1 MPDRMDERF
10 PWLDKPPLSTLL
22 AALNHDGEEARV
34 VGGAVRNA
42 LLGEPVADWDIATTA
57 LPVETQARAR
67 AQGWK
72 VVPTGIEHGTVT
84 VVIDG
89 HPLEVTT
96 LREDIETDGRRAVVH
111 FGRDF
116 RADAFRRDF
125 TINALSLSPD
135 GRLHDYAS
143 GLADIAERRVR
154 FLGDADRRIA
164 EDYLRILRLFRFHA
178 RFGKG
183 QLDKASFEAA
193 IRGRGG
199 LRRLSAERIRAEL
212 LKLLTAPRAAEVLA
226 EIDAAGFLGIL
237 LGGIA
242 RVEAFQRLTDLETRS
257 GAEPDAVR
265 RLAALGLFTRHDAE
279 RLAVRLR
286 LSNAEAKRLTTI
298 ALVLERVRHA
308 PPLPKAREW
317 LYRLG
322 SELYRDAMLVT
333 AAHHAEADFAEA
345 LALPEHWSVP
355 APPFSGRDL
364 AQLGI
369 KPGPR
374 IGRILARAEQAW
386 IDGGFSRD
394 SSQRQAILEEAVR
407 TTA

>member
-1 MPDRMDERF
+1 MDERF

-22 AALNHDGEEARV
+22 AALNQDGEEARV

-42 LLGEPVADWDIATTA
+42 LLGVAVADWDIATTA

-67 AQGWK
+67 ARGWK

-183 QLDKASFEAA
+183 PLDEASFAAA
-193 IRGRGG
+193 IRGREG
-199 LRRLSAERIRAEL
+199 LRRLSAERVRAEL
-212 LKLLTAPRAAEVLA
+212 LKLLTAPRATEVLA
-226 EIDAAGFLGIL
+226 EIGAAGFLGIL

-242 RVEAFQRLTDLETRS
+242 LVDAFQRLTGLEAGS
-257 GAEPDAVR
+257 GAEPDAIR
-265 RLAALGLFTRHDAE
+265 RLAALGLFTRLDAE

-286 LSNAEAKRLTTI
+286 LSNAEAKRLARI
-298 ALVLERVRHA
+298 ALLLERVRRA
-308 PPLPKAREW
+308 PALPEAREW

-322 SELYRDAMLVT
+322 PALYRDGMLVA
-333 AAHHAEADFAEA
+333 AAHHPDADFAEA
-345 LALPEHWSVP
+345 LALPEHWSIP
-355 APPFSGRDL
+355 EPPFSGRDL
-364 AQLGI
+364 AQFGI

-386 IDGGFSRD
+386 IDGGFAED
-394 SSQRQAILEEAVR
+394 GLQRQAILENAVR
-407 TTA
+407 MTT

>member
-1 MPDRMDERF
+1 MDERF

-22 AALNHDGEEARV
+22 AALNQDGEEARV

-42 LLGEPVADWDIATTA
+42 LLGEAVADWDIATTA

-67 AQGWK
+67 ARGWK

-125 TINALSLSPD
+125 TINALSLTPD

-154 FLGDADRRIA
+154 FLGEADQRIA

-178 RFGKG
+178 RFGQG
-183 QLDKASFEAA
+183 PLDKASFTAA
-193 IRGRGG
+193 IRGREG

-212 LKLLTAPRAAEVLA
+212 LKLLTAPHASEVLA
-226 EIDAAGFLGIL
+226 EIEAAGFLGIL
-237 LGGIA
+237 LGGIS
-242 RVEAFQRLTDLETRS
+242 RVEAFRRLADLEARGQTK
-257 GAEPDAVR
+257 PDAIR
-265 RLAALGLFTRHDAE
+265 RLAALSLFTRQDAE
-279 RLAVRLR
+279 RLAARLR
-286 LSNAEAKRLTTI
+286 LSNAEAKRLATI
-298 ALVLERVRHA
+298 ALLLERVRHA
-308 PPLPKAREW
+308 PTLPKAREW

-322 SELYRDAMLVT
+322 PELYRDGMLVA
-333 AAHHAEADFAEA
+333 AAHHPDADFAEA
-345 LALPEHWSVP
+345 LALPEHWSIP
-355 APPFSGRDL
+355 EPPFSGRDL
-364 AQLGI
+364 AQFGI

-386 IDGGFSRD
+386 IDGGFTED
-394 SSQRQAILEEAVR
+394 GAQRQALLDEAVR
-407 TTA
+407 MTT

>member
-1 MPDRMDERF
+1 MDERF

-22 AALNHDGEEARV
+22 AALNQDGEEARV

-42 LLGEPVADWDIATTA
+42 LLGEAVADWDIATTA

-67 AQGWK
+67 ARGWK

-125 TINALSLSPD
+125 TINALSLTPD

-154 FLGDADRRIA
+154 FLGEADQRIA

-178 RFGKG
+178 RFGQG
-183 QLDKASFEAA
+183 PLDKASFTAA
-193 IRGRGG
+193 IRGREG

-212 LKLLTAPRAAEVLA
+212 LKLLTAPHASEVLA

-237 LGGIA
+237 LGGIS
-242 RVEAFQRLTDLETRS
+242 RIEAFRRLADLEARGQTK
-257 GAEPDAVR
+257 PDAIR
-265 RLAALGLFTRHDAE
+265 RLAALSLFTRQDAE
-279 RLAVRLR
+279 RLAARLR
-286 LSNAEAKRLTTI
+286 LSNAEAKRLATI
-298 ALVLERVRHA
+298 ALLLERVRHA
-308 PPLPKAREW
+308 PTLPKAREW

-322 SELYRDAMLVT
+322 PELYRDGMLVA
-333 AAHHAEADFAEA
+333 AAHHPDADFAEA
-345 LALPEHWSVP
+345 LALPEHWSIP
-355 APPFSGRDL
+355 EPPFSGRDL
-364 AQLGI
+364 AQFGI

-386 IDGGFSRD
+386 IDGGFAED
-394 SSQRQAILEEAVR
+394 GAQRQAILDEAVR
-407 TTA
+407 MTT

>member
-1 MPDRMDERF
+1 MDERF
-10 PWLDKPPLSTLL
+10 PWLDKPPLSMLL
-22 AALNHDGEEARV
+22 AALNRDGEEARV

-42 LLGEPVADWDIATTA
+42 LLGEAVADWDIATTA
-57 LPVETQARAR
+57 LPTETQARAR
-67 AQGWK
+67 ARGWK

-143 GLADIAERRVR
+143 GLSDIADRRVR
-154 FLGDADRRIA
+154 FLGDADQRIA

-178 RFGKG
+178 RFGTG
-183 QLDKASFEAA
+183 PLDETSLAAA
-193 IRGRGG
+193 IRGREG
-199 LRRLSAERIRAEL
+199 LRQLSAERIRAEL
-212 LKLLTAPRAAEVLA
+212 LKLLTAPQAAGVLA
-226 EIDAAGFLGIL
+226 AIDGAGFLGIL
-237 LGGIA
+237 LGGVA
-242 RVEAFQRLTDLETRS
+242 RVEAFRRLAGLEAQ
-257 GAEPDAVR
+257 GPVEPDAIR
-265 RLAALGLFTRHDAE
+265 RLAALSLFTRLDAA
-279 RLAVRLR
+279 RLAARLR
-286 LSNAEAKRLTTI
+286 LSNAEAKRLAAI

-308 PPLPKAREW
+308 PALPKAREW

-322 SELYRDAMLVT
+322 PELYRDAMLVA
-333 AAHHAEADFAEA
+333 AAHHADENFTEV
-345 LALPEHWSVP
+345 LVLPDRWAVP
-355 APPFSGRDL
+355 DAPFSGRDL
-364 AQLGI
+364 ARLGI
-369 KPGPR
+369 EPGPR

-386 IDGGFSRD
+386 IDGGFAED
-394 SSQRQAILEEAVR
+394 GAQRRAILDEAMR
-407 TTA
+407 MTA